1 MTIKIDPKTYRAKA
15 DTPLLGYVGEV
26 NARTINIDQPDV
38 DGADTYRLRISYS
51 DGASYDINITDGAA
65 IITASVL
72 RDVGFV
78 QAQWLATAAIGD
90 SYTLVAKS
98 SVMILEIR
106 AAIGDEGT
114 IPTYEQ
120 SADALYKVLSYESKS
135 KDYAERAERA
145 AEKAEAA
152 ESDVAGNAS
161 RAEQAAATA
170 ESAEST
176 ATEKAAEAAES
187 AATAGM
193 YAENAKRLN
202 SDTLTARREAIDA
215 KDTAVAAKDEAVHAK
230 DVATSAAGALQD
242 RAAQAAES
250 ATKAAAAASTATEKA
265 TAATTAAENA
275 EKAQTAAETARDT
288 AQVAQEDVAAKAEQ
302 VAKDAAQVADDKTN
316 VATAESN
323 VKNIAA
329 MMGSYASPAFITPT
343 ADGSSITIEDSSN
356 APIQGL
362 TIYGKS
368 TQDGT
373 PTLESPID
381 IISINNPIITIS
393 DNAENTQSVTIPH
406 ALRGLPVS
414 SDGNYTDSTGQQ
426 WVCDSLTVN
435 ADGSGELVQRVGSEI
450 MSDVLITTLPN
461 ADNIFMIKKSETI
474 GYLQGKASLTQYRLL
489 CSHFSTSERR
499 YVAASSP
506 NNSMSWSGSPTQQ
519 LRVCSIIGAAALN
532 ELFNSGNIVLQY
544 ILAAPVTTALSP
556 SEVQAILALHMYYP
570 VTTVYN
576 DQSADMSVTYVADIK
591 TYIDNKF
598 TELSNAVIASASEEE

>member
-106 AAIGDEGT
+106 AAVGDEGT

-135 KDYAERAERA
+135 KDYAERAESA

-193 YAENAKRLN
+193 YAENAKILN

-242 RAAQAAES
+242 SAAKAAES
-250 ATKAAAAASTATEKA
+250 AGKAEAAASIATEKSA
-265 TAATTAAENA
+265 AATTAAENA

-323 VKNIAA
+323 VKNIVA

-343 ADGSSITIEDSSN
+343 ADGSSITLEDSSN

-362 TIYGKS
+362 RIYGRS

-373 PTLESPID
+373 PTPESPID

-406 ALRGLPVS
+406 VLCGLPVS
-414 SDGNYTDSTGQQ
+414 SGGNYTDNTGQQ
-426 WVCDSLTVN
+426 WVCDTLTVN
-435 ADGSGELVQRVGSEI
+435 ADGNGELVQKVGLEVL
-450 MSDVLITTLPN
+450 SDATASIIP
-461 ADNIFMIKKSETI
+461 DSDKIFTIKKSTT

-489 CSHFSTSERR
+489 CSHFSTSEKQ
-499 YVAASSP
+499 YVSASSP
-506 NNSMSWSGSPTQQ
+506 NNSMSWSGSPAQQ
-519 LRVCSIIGAAALN
+519 LRVCSTMGAAALN

-544 ILAAPVTTALSP
+544 ILAAPITTPLS
-556 SEVQAILALHMYYP
+556 SEEVQSILSLHMYYP

-576 DQSADMSVTYVADIK
+576 GQSADMSVTYVADIK